1 MSYGFFYDS
10 TPFRLRNKSRYSRWL
25 EQVVLSEKKTQ
36 GEINYIFCSDP
47 VILRLNKQFLKHNY
61 YTDIITFD
69 YSVKDTISGEIYVS
83 ADTVSYNALKFKCP
97 PAVEMRR
104 VMVHGVLHLC
114 GYKDKTEKDRQA
126 MRNKEDFY
134 LNLWPQI
141 K

>member
-25 EQVVLSEKKTQ
+25 EKVIASEKKKQ

-69 YSVKDTISGEIYVS
+69 YSVKDVISGEIYVS
-83 ADTVSYNALKFKCP
+83 ADTVSYNALKFKSA
-97 PAVEMRR
+97 PAQEMRR

-114 GYKDKTEKDRQA
+114 GYKDKSERDKET

-134 LNLWPQI
+134 LNLWHQI